1 MINVVAYRRVSTEKQ
16 VIEGEGLDIQLDR
29 IKAYC
34 KQNNYNL
41 ILDESTDFA
50 DEGISGAKES
60 LDRPGIMNLLAY
72 CKEHRIR
79 YVVIDKVDRLSRDLF
94 QQLFIEKQLLVDG
107 TEIIFSAQE
116 TLNSTGETDKAMI
129 TLMRQM
135 MGAFAE
141 FERTLIN
148 QRLSDG
154 KRKKA
159 HKGDKPA
166 GRQPFGYSYSA
177 DRKTTVIN
185 EAEAKIVRA
194 MYTYRARGFSLENIA
209 TYLNTVITDKQRNEF
224 SPVNRSRKWSH
235 RSVHAILTNDYYLGR
250 ITHDGKKILGNHE
263 PIIDLATWNKANC
276 KKIRGEVA

>member
-1 MINVVAYRRVSTEKQ
+1 MINVVSYRRVSTEKQ

-29 IKAYC
+29 IKSFC
-34 KQNNYNL
+34 TQNNYNL
-41 ILDESTDFA
+41 IIGDNADFV

-60 LDRPGIMNLLAY
+60 VDRPGIMNLLAY
-72 CKEHRIR
+72 CKEHRIK
-79 YVVIDKVDRLSRDLF
+79 YVIVDKVDRLSRDLF
-94 QQLFIEKQLLVDG
+94 QQLFIEKQLLVYG

-116 TLNSTGETDKAMI
+116 SLNSAGEADKAMI

-148 QRLSDG
+148 QRLTDG
-154 KRKKA
+154 KNKKA

-166 GRQPFGYSYSA
+166 GRQPFGYSYA
-177 DRKTTVIN
+177 TDRKSTIIN

-194 MYTYRARGFSLENIA
+194 MYTYRARGFSLEQIA
-209 TYLNTVITDKQRNEF
+209 TYMNAVITDAQRQDFNK
-224 SPVNRSRKWSH
+224 VNRNRKWSY
-235 RSVHAILTNDYYLGR
+235 RSVYAILTNDYYLGK

-263 PIIDLATWNKANC
+263 PIVDLTTWNKANY
-276 KKIRGEVA
+276 KGMRGKVA